1 MNKKKR
7 EYQSSELIKSIAEI
21 YGFGDKLKAFEI
33 KDFLEDYL
41 SEELFAEIESVNL
54 ENKILKIKIK
64 SPLLKNDFRM
74 KKSFFLKK
82 FHSVLEDESLINDL
96 LIL

>member
-1 MNKKKR
+1 MARKKR
-7 EYQSSELIKSIAEI
+7 EYQSLELVNSFARI
-21 YGFGDKLKAFEI
+21 YGFEDKLKAFEI

-41 SEELFAEIESVNL
+41 SEDLFSEIEMVNL
-54 ENKILKIKIK
+54 KEKVLVLRIK

-74 KKSFFLKK
+74 RRTFFLKK
-82 FHSVLEDESLINDL
+82 FREVLKDESLINDL